1 MSKTALVRVVG
12 FNDIERHALNS
23 LFRVSQQHSPSYAL
37 WTEDE
42 TAEPCIMLLDAQ
54 HPTAESY
61 AELGHRDPQLK
72 VLWVGEQPHIFAWRS
87 YQRPIVWSQ
96 VLQGM
101 DAAYAVTH
109 APLDSDYPDYPDS
122 APAMLDSTGRGLLT
136 RKRVLIVDDDLTA
149 RLYLKAKLSLLEP
162 VVDVDEAATGD
173 EAMQMVRTFIYDG
186 VLLDIN
192 MPGTDGYAVC
202 RAIKR
207 PSSKSPSSSSGR
219 IPKVVIITSRDGMVD
234 RVRGSLAGADAYLP
248 KPPHPARLRDLIT
261 SL

>member
-1 MSKTALVRVVG
+1 MSTALVRVVG
-12 FNDIERHALNS
+12 FNDVERHALNS
-23 LFRVSQQHSPSYAL
+23 FFRVSQQRSPSYEL
-37 WTEDE
+37 WKADE
-42 TAEPCIMLLDAQ
+42 TTEPSIMLVDAQ

-61 AELGHRDPQLK
+61 VELGHRDPQLK
-72 VLWVGEQPHIFAWRS
+72 VLWVGDQPHIFAWRS
-87 YQRPIVWSQ
+87 YQRPIVWGQ
-96 VLQGM
+96 ILQGM
-101 DAAYAVTH
+101 DTAHAATH
-109 APLDSDYPDYPDS
+109 VLLDSDYPDYSDS
-122 APAMLDSTGRGLLT
+122 AHALFDSSGRGPLV

-219 IPKVVIITSRDGMVD
+219 VPKVVIITSRDGMVD
-234 RVRGSLAGADAYLP
+234 RVRGSLAGADAYLR
-248 KPPHPARLRDLIT
+248 KPPHPAKLRDLIT
-261 SL
+261 AL